1 MASDS
6 DGTVVH
12 YGAVELNDQLLRDW
26 GGTPLAPTSPTQPLT
41 NPLHGGG
48 VPSPHAPG
56 RGARQAAV
64 GRTVFS
70 KLQIKVTTDLIH
82 QIAAGLPGA
91 LESVLLAIKNKVD
104 YQQRQKGETDSGQ
117 TKTAWGDFGDGSGL
131 NDHEDMFLEIKKLK
145 NEVQLKNETISVLNQ
160 KVVHLEALLEIKDK
174 RLRELT
180 ANVDRM
186 KARQDDSKES
196 FHSISA

>member
-1 MASDS
+1 MHAVLMAELCKYHFPK
-6 DGTVVH
+6 VVDLH
-12 YGAVELNDQLLRDW
+12 NYPPANSHAAKVINWQTLNRK
-26 GGTPLAPTSPTQPLT
+26 
-41 NPLHGGG
+41 
-48 VPSPHAPG
+48 
-56 RGARQAAV
+56 
-64 GRTVFS
+64 VFS